1 MAPETIKPQPQT
13 TCSKNLVKFGH
24 VVPELCKQTHRRTDY
39 RQRQSTKGFSSSS
52 ACAHTHTRTRSKRPF
67 VRDYPGRSVPEE
79 TFTHLHPSWS
89 SDILY
94 RLPSFTTIH
103 SILCVQ
109 LTCLTVLFDNLSPGP
124 LWSSSW
130 SWTLYFILHAFLHPV
145 IIIFSVALVVN
156 NNVHTCWGSWWQMTW
171 VRWHRANQR
180 CAGSQR
186 RYSLSGSRSVCS
198 DTSLSADLTHT
209 AERQSPLAIYLMTV
223 SYTHLTLPTTPYV

>member
-1 MAPETIKPQPQT
+1 MSFLNYASRHTDEQT
-13 TCSKNLVKFGH
+13 T
-24 VVPELCKQTHRRTDY
+24 D
-39 RQRQSTKGFSSSS
+39 
-52 ACAHTHTRTRSKRPF
+52 AHTYVQNGPLSGTTRVGRYQKKHTL
-67 VRDYPGRSVPEE
+67 
-79 TFTHLHPSWS
+79 THPCWS

-109 LTCLTVLFDNLSPGP
+109 LTCLTVLSDNLSPGP
-124 LWSSSW
+124 CWSSSW

-198 DTSLSADLTHT
+198 DTSLSADPTHT
-209 AERQSPLAIYLMTV
+209 AGRQSPLAIYLMIYQCFV
-223 SYTHLTLPTTPYV
+223 YHKIILSLS